1 MNADLMIFGRQSE
14 TIRVARWYIFKPK
27 ITIWVYFGG
36 AWNGKVWYS
45 LTKVLNLEYFT
56 AVRYILWQFGILCDR
71 LVYFSPVLVCFA
83 KKDLATLET
92 VSDITVN
99 HSAVVGSRLP
109 QLLKILTCEKDN

>member
-1 MNADLMIFGRQSE
+1 
-14 TIRVARWYIFKPK
+14 
-27 ITIWVYFGG
+27 
-36 AWNGKVWYS
+36 
-45 LTKVLNLEYFT
+45 
-56 AVRYILWQFGILCDR
+56 
-71 LVYFSPVLVCFA
+71 LVCFA